1 MSWSSYSLFPLK
13 VKAVGSQPSCLVTL
27 SEFQAGTG
35 VRRCLCKI
43 ISRMIMG
50 YRFEFLK
57 PESYGDLGPI
67 REIMETKV
75 IQRREVRFQVYKS
88 FVLWI
93 ASWN

>member
-1 MSWSSYSLFPLK
+1 
-13 VKAVGSQPSCLVTL
+13 
-27 SEFQAGTG
+27 
-35 VRRCLCKI
+35 
-43 ISRMIMG
+43 MIMG